1 MFENLECGGC
11 WCDIVVKSTRARWSE
26 DFSEIPDPNP
36 DCVRFNRT
44 EHRRADLHTH
54 QCLLTDVVPEALPEE
69 PGLQPL
75 LGRSPGVTVKF
86 VFCRCRGFQ
95 NLSLLIVLRLSG
107 FQNFYSLSLSL
118 PYVPVSH
125 IGPGVP
131 AGLAF
136 CPGCGSGVPLMP
148 IVLVRCRLQTV
159 ARNTVWKL

>member
-1 MFENLECGGC
+1 VRWVL
-11 WCDIVVKSTRARWSE
+11 VVKSTGARWSE
-26 DFSEIPDPNP
+26 DSSEIPDPSR

-44 EHRRADLHTH
+44 EHRRAHLHTY
-54 QCLLTDVVPEALPEE
+54 QCVLTDIVPEALPEE
-69 PGLQPL
+69 PGRQPL
-75 LGRSPGVTVKF
+75 LGPGVTVKF
-86 VFCRCRGFQ
+86 VVCIIKGRCFQ

-107 FQNFYSLSLSL
+107 FQKFYSLSLSL

-125 IGPGVP
+125 IGPGVL

-136 CPGCGSGVPLMP
+136 CPGCGSGVPLIP